1 MLQGL
6 FIMLIVGGI
15 YFELQSPG
23 IGFPL
28 LAAIIG
34 AFLYFSPLYLEG
46 LAANW
51 EIILFIIGVALLGVE
66 IFVIPGFGVAG
77 ISGIVFIISGLS
89 LSLIDNVNFNF
100 EPRHIKALLGAIL
113 MVTFSML
120 ASIIISINLSK
131 RLFAG
136 SGFLGRLA
144 LQTEG
149 KIEEGFIGVDMSPKR
164 LVGQKGFCG
173 TDLRPSGKVIIN
185 DEIYDAKSED
195 GFINKGTEVLVLRY
209 ETGQV
214 YVMKSDN
221 E

>member
-1 MLQGL
+1 
-6 FIMLIVGGI
+6 
-15 YFELQSPG
+15 
-23 IGFPL
+23 
-28 LAAIIG
+28 
-34 AFLYFSPLYLEG
+34 
-46 LAANW
+46 
-51 EIILFIIGVALLGVE
+51 
-66 IFVIPGFGVAG
+66 
-77 ISGIVFIISGLS
+77 
-89 LSLIDNVNFNF
+89 LSLIDNVNFDF

-113 MVTFSML
+113 LVTFSML
-120 ASIIISINLSK
+120 ASVIISINLSK

-144 LQTEG
+144 LKTEG
-149 KIEEGFIGVDMSPKR
+149 KIEEGYIGVDMSPKS

-173 TDLRPSGKVIIN
+173 TDLRPSGKVIID

-214 YVMKSDN
+214 YVMKAEN